1 MIPNGVQAIEFRSRT
16 VDTNLAT
23 TKGSIYVGTS
33 GTSTI
38 GGNTVYAV
46 ETINPV
52 NNAVAGWVPNNV
64 QLPIYSGSYG
74 TTGMAFATAANM
86 VVGRAEALGNAS
98 STYSVGGSA
107 SGSGVG
113 NAVYFSDGLPVA
125 LAKVANAVY
134 ADSAGSAGSAGTA
147 TKLSSSNGNSTTP
160 VYFSGGKPVA
170 CTAYANAT
178 VKYANGL
185 KDPAHALK
193 LVSGTSGSFTIP
205 DTLSDG
211 QLLLRLDIKQN
222 NYTIIGE
229 CLIYYSLP
237 LMSAASVEFPSLVG
251 VPGGSVDFDFT
262 NLITAHIAID
272 GPNQTL
278 KWKISSASG
287 QYELKNMEL
296 FQLW

>member
-33 GTSTI
+33 STSTI

-52 NNAVAGWVPNNV
+52 NNAVTGWVPNNV
-64 QLPIYSGSYG
+64 QLPIYNGSYG

-113 NAVYFSDGLPVA
+113 NAVYFNGGVPVA

-134 ADSAGSAGSAGTA
+134 ADSAGSAGTA
-147 TKLSSSNGNSTTP
+147 TKLSSSKGNSTTP

-170 CTAYANAT
+170 CTDYANAT
-178 VKYANGL
+178 VKYASGL
-185 KDPAHALK
+185 KNPTRALK

-222 NYTIIGE
+222 DYTIIRE
-229 CLIYYSLP
+229 CLIYYSLL
-237 LMSAASVEFPSLVG
+237 LMSAASVEFPSLVE
-251 VPGGSVDFDFT
+251 VPGSSVDFDFT

-278 KWKISSASG
+278 KWKISSTSG
-287 QYELKNMEL
+287 QYTLHNMEL